1 MKMPKMPNAPKLK
14 MTAAFP
20 ADKAVKA
27 GQAVLK
33 MFAHHAPSVP
43 RGRDRMERPHGGKG
57 PHN

>member
-1 MKMPKMPNAPKLK
+1 MKMPKMPKVKFDMA
-14 MTAAFP
+14 AAFP

-33 MFAHHAPSVP
+33 TFAHHAPSVP
-43 RGRDRMERPHGGKG
+43 RGNPRMDRPHGGKG